1 MRLFICLLA
10 LLVLPA
16 ISIAQV
22 CGDVN
27 NSGVVDLADI
37 SHLESYLVHFGPQPI
52 GITNADAD
60 GRNGVTYSDQ
70 VRLLDWL
77 FNGGVTL
84 DCSRSLTYSFTPA
97 PNDTIFL
104 PRSVDIPDGV
114 DTFYLPVV
122 TSFEP
127 GCDAMY
133 VPTLQRG
140 PGSTA
145 NFRLAGTTAT
155 GLASP
160 WLAPASQVWGEPDT
174 VILNMASV
182 DGVAGRNQYLVMK
195 YVRTAPG
202 VGRIRPTAVDRST
215 LWRPTIVRNDD
226 MLIPTIVYTDIALP
240 PDSLHASPTSFAFT
254 ARAGRPAT
262 DTFTLTLTSSGAEV
276 PFDLT
281 ILTIPWIKILDYGSG
296 ITPWAVRVT
305 ADAETLVAGT
315 YNEAITVNSS
325 DPDVVID
332 PVTIPVTF
340 TVLPPVV
347 FPSGDFNCDGIIDLS
362 DLARMIAYLV
372 LRNPLPAPCL

>member
-1 MRLFICLLA
+1 
-10 LLVLPA
+10 
-16 ISIAQV
+16 
-22 CGDVN
+22 
-27 NSGVVDLADI
+27 
-37 SHLESYLVHFGPQPI
+37 
-52 GITNADAD
+52 
-60 GRNGVTYSDQ
+60 
-70 VRLLDWL
+70 
-77 FNGGVTL
+77 
-84 DCSRSLTYSFTPA
+84 
-97 PNDTIFL
+97 
-104 PRSVDIPDGV
+104 
-114 DTFYLPVV
+114 
-122 TSFEP
+122 
-127 GCDAMY
+127 MY

-145 NFRLAGTTAT
+145 NFRLAGTTVT

-160 WLAPASQVWGEPDT
+160 WLAPASQVSGEPDT

-182 DGVAGRNQYLVMK
+182 DGVAGRHQYLVMK

-202 VGRIRPTAVDRST
+202 VGRISPTAVDRSA

-281 ILTIPWIKILDYGSG
+281 ILSIPWLQLIDYGSG
-296 ITPWAVRVT
+296 VTPMVIRVT

-315 YNEAITVNSS
+315 YNEAITVSSS
-325 DPDVVID
+325 DPDVVVD
-332 PVTIPVTF
+332 PVSIPVTF

-347 FPSGDFNCDGIIDLS
+347 FPSGDFNCDGVIDLS

-372 LRNPLPAPCL
+372 IRSPLPAPCQ